1 MIVNVIVALI
11 IFGVLLWGVMQLP
24 LDPMI
29 KTIIRVVAVVCLV
42 LWLLKAFG
50 LWSGGLP

>member
-1 MIVNVIVALI
+1 MIVHVIVGLVIAGLI
-11 IFGVLLWGVMQLP
+11 LWAVMQLP

-29 KTIIRVVAVVCLV
+29 RTIIRVVVVVALV

-50 LWSGGLP
+50 LWTGGLP